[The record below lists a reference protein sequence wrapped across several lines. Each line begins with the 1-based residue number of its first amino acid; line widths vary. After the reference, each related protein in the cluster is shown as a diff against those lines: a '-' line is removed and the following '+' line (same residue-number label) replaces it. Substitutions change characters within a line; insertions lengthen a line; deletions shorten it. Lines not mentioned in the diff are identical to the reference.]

1 VTLHRLPAMR
11 LASAKKKPCVDMT
24 RGVAAAEAVPTGC
37 AYWRLA
43 ILAALC
49 LALLNISGPASAQT
63 KRLTDAEVAQEILKP
78 KNKAVVEEF
87 LKWELREVNDKVT
100 KYLLNDYPSLIFFVK
115 QVDRGPLKSLFFLE
129 EWVHRLKDAQENID
143 SFPYSTI
150 FSSGEKKKILGLS
163 KTTREIIS
171 YGIPL
176 IKRDFV
182 RVAHAAEFLANKQ
195 GKHPME
201 LIPNPA
207 FRDAVYRHCEP
218 TPAGLDKEMGEL
230 SEGELICMRLGWVLE
245 QVTVTSVWL
254 TVTDNTLPTE
264 RDYMFFRKKRSAY
277 FEQRLQRIYGAS
289 ASSTPARR

>member
-1 VTLHRLPAMR
+1 MKALWGSPASSGADPTACLSWGLVT
-11 LASAKKKPCVDMT
+11 
-24 RGVAAAEAVPTGC
+24 
-37 AYWRLA
+37 
-43 ILAALC
+43 ILILSHT
-49 LALLNISGPASAQT
+49 LLNVDAPASAQT
-63 KRLTDAEVAQEILKP
+63 RRLTDAEISQEILKP
-78 KNKAVVEEF
+78 KNKAIVEEF

-100 KYLLNDYPSLIFFVK
+100 KFLIKDYPSLVFFEK

-143 SFPYSTI
+143 SFPYSTV
-150 FSSGEKKKILGLS
+150 FSSGEKKKILGLT

-201 LIPNPA
+201 LMPNPA
-207 FRDAVYRHCEP
+207 FRDAVYRYCEP
-218 TPAGLDKEMGEL
+218 TAAGLDKEMGEL

-277 FEQRLQRIYGAS
+277 FEKRLQRIYGAAATS
-289 ASSTPARR
+289 PPPSR

>member
-1 VTLHRLPAMR
+1 MKRPHRL
-11 LASAKKKPCVDMT
+11 
-24 RGVAAAEAVPTGC
+24 AAIV
-37 AYWRLA
+37 L
-43 ILAALC
+43 ALC
-49 LALLNISGPASAQT
+49 VSLLNAAPAASMQT
-63 KRLTDAEVAQEILKP
+63 RRLTDAEVAKEILKP
-78 KNKAVVEEF
+78 NTKAIVEEF

-100 KYLLNDYPSLIFFVK
+100 KYLLNDYPSLVFFVK

-163 KTTREIIS
+163 KTTKQIIS

-182 RVAHAAEFLANKQ
+182 RVAHAATFLADKQ

-207 FRDAVYRHCEP
+207 FRDAIYRQCEP
-218 TPAGLDKEMGEL
+218 TPAGLDKELGEL

-254 TVTDNTLPTE
+254 KMTDNTLPTE
-264 RDYMFFRKKRSAY
+264 GDYMFFRKKRSAY
-277 FEQRLQRIYGAS
+277 FEKRLQRIYGAAS
-289 ASSTPARR
+289 AR